1 VFYDC
6 GLSTAG
12 TSTRPSLKSDT
23 QFGLSNEP
31 TVTDKLSKYFS
42 ESIQKTLEP
51 YCPYDAFSP
60 TTKYEIKSRRCLSTT
75 YGTTTILTTKVQ
87 SAKDRLVLV
96 LHFTD
101 GLFCTVHSQE
111 LLDTF
116 EKKKC
121 YLLSS
126 RWFKLTC
133 SSLLYIH

>member
-1 VFYDC
+1 VYDC
-6 GLSTAG
+6 GLSTVD
-12 TSTRPSLKSDT
+12 TSTRPSLKNDT
-23 QFGLSNEP
+23 KFGLSSEP

-42 ESIQKTLEP
+42 ESTEKTKEK

-60 TTKYEIKSRRCLSTT
+60 TTKYEIKSRRCLSIT
-75 YGTTTILTTKVQ
+75 YDTTIIPITKVQ
-87 SAKDRLVLV
+87 NVKDRLVFV
-96 LHFTD
+96 FHFTD